1 MPLQVAIL
9 LGPQSS
15 LALAM
20 LCRTVFQFANRQLR
34 TDRYQVD
41 LIGAGR
47 KSTLTTDGVSVR
59 LQASRKLY
67 DYTLVTPYDRIAEN
81 WQPDPGEV
89 ALLQGQSRQG
99 GIVASA
105 CLGALSLAA
114 AGLLDGQ
121 DATTHWSWDG
131 RVRARFPQVR
141 WNTRRM
147 LCDQGKVITAGGYLA
162 VVDLAL
168 HIIAQSSSR
177 ETAHAIG
184 QRMLAD
190 SARQHQS
197 IYAQQL
203 VDPGLERG
211 QMKQLA
217 TWIEG
222 RLRSAPSV
230 SEMASHCHMSLRSFH
245 RRFVETYGV
254 TPRKF
259 IQLKRI
265 EAARKQLVASA
276 RSLEEILEDLGVADT
291 TSFRRVFQRE
301 TGYSPAEYRRRL
313 GMQRGRRL

>member
-1 MPLQVAIL
+1 MPLHIAIL
-9 LGPQSS
+9 IGPQSS
-15 LALAM
+15 FALAM
-20 LCRTVFQFANRQLR
+20 LCRSVFQLANRELQ
-34 TDRYQVD
+34 TDRYRVD
-41 LIGAGR
+41 LISAGAR
-47 KSTLTTDGVSVR
+47 ASLTSDGISVR
-59 LQASRKLY
+59 LQAPRKLY
-67 DYTLVTPYDRIAEN
+67 DYTLVTPYDHVAEN

-89 ALLQGQSRQG
+89 ALLQTQSQRG
-99 GIVASA
+99 SIVASA

-131 RVRARFPQVR
+131 RARSRFPQVR

-168 HIIAQSSSR
+168 HLIAKSSSR
-177 ETAHAIG
+177 GTAHAIG

-190 SARQHQS
+190 SVRQHQS
-197 IYAQQL
+197 IYAQEL
-203 VDPGLERG
+203 VDPGVEHAQMRG
-211 QMKQLA
+211 LA

-230 SEMASHCHMSLRSFH
+230 AEMASHCHMSVRSFH
-245 RRFVETYGV
+245 RRFAATYGV

-265 EAARKQLVASA
+265 EVARKQLVASSQ
-276 RSLEEILEDLGVADT
+276 SLEEILEDLGVLDT
-291 TSFRRVFQRE
+291 TSFRRIFQRE
-301 TGYSPAEYRRRL
+301 TGYSPAEYRRHL
-313 GMQRGRRL
+313 GMQRGRHF